1 MSPRPNADFAALE
14 FANSAFYGA
23 FAAAD
28 LKQMEALWA
37 SSGAVFCC
45 HPGWQ
50 PLHGR
55 EPVMRSWAE
64 LFANAGPMPITH
76 HVLARD
82 LVGEMGVVCCLE
94 SVSGHGFIA
103 TNLFIRDAKL
113 WRMVHH
119 HAGPFA
125 GPVPVIGAE
134 PDHAPGRAN

>member
-1 MSPRPNADFAALE
+1 MSGLAALE
-14 FANSAFYGA
+14 FANSAFYEA

-28 LKQMEALWA
+28 LTQMTELWA
-37 SSGAVFCC
+37 PAGAVFCC

-55 EPVMRSWAE
+55 EAVLRSWAE
-64 LFANAGPMPITH
+64 LFASSGPMPITH
-76 HVLARD
+76 HLLARD
-82 LVGEMGVVCCLE
+82 VVGGMGVVCCLE

-125 GPVPVIGAE
+125 GTVPVIGGTA
-134 PDHAPGRAN
+134 AGKAN

>member
-55 EPVMRSWAE
+55 EAVMRSWAE